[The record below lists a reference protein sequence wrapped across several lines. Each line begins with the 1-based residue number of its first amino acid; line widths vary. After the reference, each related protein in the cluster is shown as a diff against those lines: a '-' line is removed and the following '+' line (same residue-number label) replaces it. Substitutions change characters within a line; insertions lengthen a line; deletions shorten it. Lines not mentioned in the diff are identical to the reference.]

1 MINCHGMIVALDS
14 KEYNKA
20 VNLSVRDECSKDTHH
35 NKNNSNHTLCLLYLS
50 KEMNKEQGVLNSG
63 LR

>member
-20 VNLSVRDECSKDTHH
+20 VNLSVRDECSKDTQQ
-35 NKNNSNHTLCLLYLS
+35 
-50 KEMNKEQGVLNSG
+50 E
-63 LR
+63 